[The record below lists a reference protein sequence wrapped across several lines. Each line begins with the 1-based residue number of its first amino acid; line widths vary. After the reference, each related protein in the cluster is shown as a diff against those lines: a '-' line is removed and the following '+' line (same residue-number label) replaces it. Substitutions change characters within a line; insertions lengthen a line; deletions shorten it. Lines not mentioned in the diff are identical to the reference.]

1 MVKKIWLLALVSLLS
16 LGLSGCLVGEGKYL
30 KMVETAETLDKNLS
44 SLQQQYKA
52 LTAENEALKGSV
64 DKLTKELGNVK
75 KDKEKLAAD
84 NKELDKVLKAKSDTL
99 SKNITELRQKVA
111 DLESENGR
119 LKDDITNLKK
129 AKEEEVQKTSKT
141 YEDLLEKMKSEIS
154 QGQVTISE
162 LKGKLTVNMV
172 DAVLFDSGKAEV
184 KPEGLVVLQKVIDIL
199 KNIKDKTIR
208 IEGHTDND
216 QIVGALAKKFP
227 TNWELSAAR
236 AINVA
241 RYLQQQ
247 GIDPAN
253 LSAIA
258 YGEFKPVAAND
269 SREGK
274 AKNRRIEIILVP
286 KE

>member
-1 MVKKIWLLALVSLLS
+1 MLKKVWLMVTASILS
-16 LGLSGCLVGEGKYL
+16 LCLSGCLVGEGKYL
-30 KMVETAETLDKNLS
+30 KKVEEADALDKSLT

-52 LTAENEALKGSV
+52 LSAENEALKGTV
-64 DKLTKELGNVK
+64 DKLTKDLSTAGKE
-75 KDKEKLAAD
+75 KEKLLAD

-99 SKNITELRQKVA
+99 SKNIADLRQKVA
-111 DLESENGR
+111 ALEGENAA
-119 LKDDITNLKK
+119 LKDEIANLKK

-141 YEDLLEKMKSEIS
+141 YEELLDKMKHEIS

-172 DAVLFDSGKAEV
+172 DAVLFDSGKAEI
-184 KPEGLVVLQKVIDIL
+184 KPEGLVVLQKVVDIV
-199 KNIKDKTIR
+199 KNIKDKAIR

-216 QIVGALAKKFP
+216 QIGGALAKKYP

-236 AINVA
+236 AINVT

-247 GIDPAN
+247 GIDPLN

-258 YGEFKPVAAND
+258 YGEFKPVAGND

>member
-1 MVKKIWLLALVSLLS
+1 MLKKIWLLALVVVCSIN
-16 LGLSGCLVGEGKYL
+16 LSGCLVGEGKYL
-30 KMVETAETLDKNLS
+30 RKVEEAELLHKDLS

-52 LTAENEALKGSV
+52 LSAENEGLKGTI
-64 DKLTKELGNVK
+64 DNLGKEVASAH
-75 KDKEKLAAD
+75 KDRDKLAAD
-84 NKELDKVLKAKSDTL
+84 NRELDKVLKAKSDTL
-99 SKNITELRQKVA
+99 SKNIAELRQKVT
-111 DLESENGR
+111 DLEHENGT
-119 LKDDITNLKK
+119 LKAEIANLKK

-172 DAVLFDSGKAEV
+172 DAILFDSGKAEV

-199 KNIKDKTIR
+199 QNVKDKSIR
-208 IEGHTDND
+208 IEGHTDNV
-216 QIVGALAKKFP
+216 QIGGVLAKKYP

-253 LSAIA
+253 LAAIA

-269 SREGK
+269 SPEGK